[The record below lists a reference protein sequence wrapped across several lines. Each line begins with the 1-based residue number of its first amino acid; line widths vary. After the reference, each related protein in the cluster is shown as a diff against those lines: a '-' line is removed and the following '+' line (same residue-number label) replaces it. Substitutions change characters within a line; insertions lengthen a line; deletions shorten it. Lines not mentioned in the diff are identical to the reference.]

1 VEFGIFIQMFTPQFR
16 RDVDPDAEH
25 HALIN
30 DLELVQAADRAG
42 FKYVWV
48 AEHHFLDEYSHLS
61 ANDVVL
67 GYLAHATERIHLGS
81 GIFNPL
87 AQVNHPAKVAER
99 VAMLDHLSGGRF
111 EFGTGRGAGS
121 HEILGFLH
129 RDGLTDTSVTKEMWE
144 ETIGEFAKMWLQ
156 EEYEG
161 FEGKWW
167 SLPPRKVLPK
177 PWKKP
182 HPPMWYAAGNTT
194 SYAMAARKGLGVLGF
209 SVGSIDDL
217 APVIEA
223 YKKEITKAEPVGA
236 YVNDNI
242 MVTSTAFVSEDRER
256 SYQAALNSAWATS
269 YLQSN
274 VFRYHDTFPRPAW
287 VPSWPSLIRPPDRE
301 ELVRR
306 ASAGRVLGTPDDALE
321 TCRRWE
327 AAGTDQLVFSFES
340 AGMEESLETIRL
352 MGEEVISKIDKDPVH
367 RTTRMRE
374 AAAANTSRQR
384 SRHR

>member
-1 VEFGIFIQMFTPQFR
+1 MEFGIFIQGYTPQFR

-25 HALIN
+25 HSLM
-30 DLELVQAADRAG
+30 DDVELVQAADRAG
-42 FKYVWV
+42 FKYVW
-48 AEHHFLDEYSHLS
+48 ATEHHFLDEYSHLS
-61 ANDVVL
+61 ASDVVL

-129 RDGLTDTSVTKEMWE
+129 RDGITDTSATKEMWE
-144 ETIGEFAKMWLQ
+144 ETIGEFAKMWMQ

-177 PWKKP
+177 PWMKP
-182 HPPMWYAAGNTT
+182 HPAMWYAAGNTT

-209 SVGSIDDL
+209 SIGSIDAL
-217 APVIEA
+217 GPVMEA
-223 YKKEITKAEPVGA
+223 YKKEVVNAEPVGA

-242 MVTSTAFVSEDRER
+242 MVTSAAYVAEDRETA
-256 SYQAALNSAWATS
+256 YDWATAPHNS
-269 YLQSN
+269 YLGSN
-274 VFRYHDTFPRPAW
+274 VYRYHDTFPHPPQ
-287 VPSWPSLIRPPDRE
+287 VPNWPELIPDSTRE
-301 ELVRR
+301 
-306 ASAGRVLGTPDDALE
+306 AIPTMIQSGAVLGDPDDALE
-321 TCRRWE
+321 QCQRWE
-327 AAGTDQLVFSFES
+327 AAGADQLVFGLGTAAKEQ
-340 AGMEESLETIRL
+340 SLEMIRL
-352 MGEEVISKIDKDPVH
+352 MGEHVIPKIDKDPEH
-367 RTTRMRE
+367 RTTRHR
-374 AAAANTSRQR
+374 AAAAQGVR
-384 SRHR
+384 

>member
-1 VEFGIFIQMFTPQFR
+1 MEFGVFIQMFTPQFR
-16 RDVDPDAEH
+16 RDKDPDAEH
-25 HALIN
+25 HALLH
-30 DLELVQAADRAG
+30 DLEVVQAADRAG

-48 AEHHFLDEYSHLS
+48 TEHHFLDEYSHLS

-67 GYLAHATERIHLGS
+67 GWLAHATERIHLGS

-129 RDGLTDTSVTKEMWE
+129 RDGITDTSATREMWE
-144 ETIGEFAKMWLQ
+144 ETIGEFSKMWLQ
-156 EEYEG
+156 DEYQG

-167 SLPPRKVLPK
+167 SLPPRKILPK

-182 HPPMWYAAGNTT
+182 HPAMWYAAGNTS

-209 SVGSIDDL
+209 SVGSIDEL
-217 APVIEA
+217 APVMEA
-223 YKKEITKAEPVGA
+223 YKNEIPKAEPVGA

-242 MVTSTAFVSEDRER
+242 MVTSTAFVNEDRETAF
-256 SYQAALNSAWATS
+256 QNAVNSAMP

-274 VFRYHDTFPRPAW
+274 VYRYHDTFPRPDW
-287 VPSWPSLIRPPDRE
+287 VPPWPAVLPDFSREQVEDMASVGLIC
-301 ELVRR
+301 
-306 ASAGRVLGTPDDALE
+306 GTPDEALE
-321 TCRRWE
+321 QCRRWE
-327 AAGTDQLVFSFES
+327 AAGADQLVFG
-340 AGMEESLETIRL
+340 AGMQEHDQMLETIRL
-352 MGEEVISKIDKDPVH
+352 MGEHVIPKIDKDPVH
-367 RTTRMRE
+367 RTTRHRE
-374 AAAANTSRQR
+374 AAAKA
-384 SRHR
+384 